1 MGLSAGN
8 FFLIDFLSLG
18 ILFNSVILLLTYLHL
33 YLNYSVLDE
42 YNTRIRKQLRSV
54 VDETKHLKLKLEDY
68 KRQIRPD
75 I

>member
-68 KRQIRPD
+68 KRRIRPD

>member
-1 MGLSAGN
+1 MGLSSGN
-8 FFLIDFLSLG
+8 YFCSFFLSLG

-42 YNTRIRKQLRSV
+42 YNTRIRKQLRAV